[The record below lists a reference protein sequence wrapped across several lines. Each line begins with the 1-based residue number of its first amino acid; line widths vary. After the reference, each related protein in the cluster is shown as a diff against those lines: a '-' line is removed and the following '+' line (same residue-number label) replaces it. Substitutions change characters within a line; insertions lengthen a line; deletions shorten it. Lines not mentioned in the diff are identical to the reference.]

1 MSVTQSMKHIDRTVE
16 QVLGPHEQ
24 YEAKKEGRSRRR
36 VYEKSIEEVRD
47 VAGKTEAKQL
57 AQWIENRIREE
68 KELPSGRSVRKKGGE
83 ICRNAGHPVSAN
95 DWLGV

>member
-1 MSVTQSMKHIDRTVE
+1 MKHVDRTVE
-16 QVLGPHEQ
+16 DVLDAREQ

-47 VAGKTEAKQL
+47 VAGPTEAKQL
-57 AQWIENRIREE
+57 AQWIEGQIRET
-68 KELPSGRSVRKKGGE
+68 KELPSGRSVRKRGGE
-83 ICRNAGHPVSAN
+83 ICREAGHSVSVN